1 MSETIDTSK
10 KPARKPDPMT
20 QAVNDVRASIKK
32 LGEYDTKDY
41 PTTRIRHYDERAS
54 AWARQYGR
62 EGMIDGLILS
72 LAFESLATYPH
83 ERRGALLQLAAVAL
97 DEAARLDG
105 AE

>member
-1 MSETIDTSK
+1 MAETEQEPK
-10 KPARKPDPMT
+10 KAGRKPDPMT
-20 QAVNDVRASIKK
+20 QVITDVRASIKK

-41 PTTRIRHYDERAS
+41 PTTRIRHYDERAG

-62 EGMIDGLILS
+62 EGMIDGLVLS

-83 ERRGALLQLAAVAL
+83 ERRHALLQLAAVAL

-105 AE
+105 TE